1 MANAFE
7 RVGHTVGR
15 FDYRARRNK
24 FKPWSLI
31 RRELLGIND
40 AFQPDV
46 VLIQRAEKM
55 PASFTKIFDVPVV
68 FWSTAPLNHK
78 RDVDNLLSTDA
89 SLAWVYLH
97 SYTCKRIVEQD
108 FPHLSQRCSVMHNAG
123 AMENDA
129 GDGDRPRFA
138 VFNRDISPRRE
149 QWLRE
154 ISDIVDVRSERFGNS
169 YFKDL
174 RTSQISINI
183 HFDQESTD
191 EFETGIFE
199 ALASGC
205 MVVTETLNPR
215 TVADM
220 GMEEAL
226 IQVNSPQQMRNVLLA
241 LKNNPEDVKDYQQRG
256 MDAMVENRWDARVAQ
271 MVDKF
276 SELL

>member
-7 RVGHTVGR
+7 RAGHTIGR

-31 RRELLGIND
+31 KRELQGINE

-55 PASFTKIFDVPVV
+55 PASFTKIFSVPVV

-78 RDVDNLLSTDA
+78 RDVDNLLDSDA

-97 SYTCKRIVEQD
+97 SYTCKRIVEKD
-108 FPHLSQRCSVMHNAG
+108 FPHLTQRCSVMHNAG

-129 GDGDRPRFA
+129 GNSARPRFA
-138 VFNRDISPRRE
+138 VFNRDISPRRKR
-149 QWLRE
+149 WLSE
-154 ISDIVDVRSERFGNS
+154 ISDIVDVRSERYGNS
-169 YFKDL
+169 YFSDL

-183 HFDQESTD
+183 HFDQESVD

-205 MVVTETLNPR
+205 MVVSETLNPR

-220 GMEEAL
+220 GMQEAL
-226 IQVNSPQQMRNVLLA
+226 IQVGSPQQMRKVLLT
-241 LKNNPEDVKDYQQRG
+241 LKEDPEDVKDYQQRG
-256 MDAMVENRWDARVAQ
+256 MEAMVENRWDARVAQ
-271 MVDKF
+271 MVEKF
-276 SELL
+276 TELL

>member
-7 RVGHTVGR
+7 RAGHTVGR

-31 RRELLGIND
+31 KRELLGINE
-40 AFQPDV
+40 AFVPDV
-46 VLIQRAEKM
+46 VLIQRAENM

-78 RDVDNLLSTDA
+78 RDVDKLLSIDA

-97 SYTCKRIVEQD
+97 SYTCKRIVEND
-108 FPHLSQRCSVMHNAG
+108 FPHLLQRCSIMHNAG
-123 AMENDA
+123 AMENGA
-129 GDGDRPRFA
+129 GNGERSRFA

-149 QWLRE
+149 KWLSQ
-154 ISDIVDVRSERFGNS
+154 ISDIVDVRSERCGNS
-169 YFKDL
+169 YFSDL
-174 RTSQISINI
+174 RNSQISINI
-183 HFDQESTD
+183 HFDQHSVD

-205 MVVTETLNPR
+205 MVVSETLNPR
-215 TVADM
+215 TIADI

-226 IQVNSPQQMRNVLLA
+226 IQVNSPQQMRSVLLS
-241 LKNNPEDVKDYQQRG
+241 LKNDPEDVKDYQKRG
-256 MDAMVENRWDARVAQ
+256 MDAMVGNRWDARVAQ
-271 MVDKF
+271 MVEKF
-276 SELL
+276 SALL

>member
-7 RVGHTVGR
+7 RAGHTVGR

-31 RRELLGIND
+31 RRELHGINE

-46 VLIQRAEKM
+46 VLIQRAENM
-55 PASFTKIFDVPVV
+55 PASFTKIFEVPVV

-78 RDVDNLLSTDA
+78 RDVDNLLDTDA

-97 SYTCKRIVEQD
+97 SYTCKRIVEND

-129 GDGDRPRFA
+129 GNGDRPRFA

-149 QWLRE
+149 KWLRE
-154 ISDIVDVRSERFGNS
+154 ISDIVEVRSERHGNS
-169 YFKDL
+169 YFSDL

-183 HFDQESTD
+183 HFDQDSVD

-205 MVVTETLNPR
+205 MVVSETLNPR

-226 IQVNSPQQMRNVLLA
+226 IQVRSPQQMRKVLLT
-241 LKNNPEDVKDYQQRG
+241 LKRDPEDVKDYQQRG
-256 MDAMVENRWDARVAQ
+256 MDAMVDNRWDARVAQ